1 VATGKLAVS
10 NGAGA
15 VSVAPALWTSAGAV
29 PKGGT
34 VVVLVGVV
42 AGGAVGAVVVV
53 VVVVGGGAVEPVD
66 DDIPWI
72 RSCSSP
78 LGPP

>member
-1 VATGKLAVS
+1 MATGKLAVS

-34 VVVLVGVV
+34 VVVVVVVV
-42 AGGAVGAVVVV
+42 AGGAV